1 MSCTSMAVAPSS
13 DPYPRTTNGV
23 HVSKTTKQRRFEGKT
38 VLVTGAGTGFGAEI
52 AVRAAEE
59 GADVVVH
66 YRSSKAGA
74 DATAARIEDLG
85 RRAFLV
91 QADIAEWEQIRSMA
105 DAAWREFGVID
116 AAINNVGDVARQQMS
131 WRDITEE
138 SIDHVLDVDVKGTML
153 CTHEFGARMLDQPA
167 GGAIVNIGSTVVV
180 RGSARAP
187 QYAAAKYGI
196 IGLTKSYAAAFAPT
210 VRVNVFAPGFIETEA
225 TLGRE
230 DWKSGRG
237 EQLRSMTPM
246 GRIPGPAEL
255 AGTALFLAT
264 EDAGHMTGGFMIA

>member
-1 MSCTSMAVAPSS
+1 MTFP
-13 DPYPRTTNGV
+13 
-23 HVSKTTKQRRFEGKT
+23 QRFTGKT

-52 AVRAAEE
+52 AVRAAQE
-59 GADVVVH
+59 GADVAVH
-66 YRSSKAGA
+66 YRGSRAGA
-74 DATAARIEDLG
+74 ERTAERVEEAG
-85 RRAFLV
+85 RKAFVV
-91 QADIAEWEQIRSMA
+91 QADIAERAQIVRLA
-105 DAAWREFGVID
+105 DEVWSHFGRLDV
-116 AAINNVGDVARQQMS
+116 AINNVGDVAREQMS

-138 SIDHVLDVDVKGTML
+138 SIDHVLAVDIKGTLL
-153 CTHEFGARMLDQPA
+153 CTHEFGDRMLTQG
-167 GGAIVNIGSTVVV
+167 GGAIVNIGSTVVA

-196 IGLTKSYAAAFAPT
+196 IGLTKSYARAFAPT

-237 EQLRSMTPM
+237 EQLRGDTPL
-246 GRIPGPAEL
+246 GRIPRPEEL

-264 EDAGHMTGGFMIA
+264 ADASHMTGSFMVADGGYNMIGA

>member
-1 MSCTSMAVAPSS
+1 MADEQNAPAF
-13 DPYPRTTNGV
+13 P
-23 HVSKTTKQRRFEGKT
+23 QRFTGKT

-52 AVRAAEE
+52 AVRAAQE
-59 GADVVVH
+59 GARVGVH
-66 YRSSKAGA
+66 YNRSKDGA
-74 DATAARIEDLG
+74 ERTAERIRTIG
-85 RRAFLV
+85 REAVLI
-91 QADIAEWEQIRSMA
+91 QGDITGWDDIRRMA
-105 DAAWREFGVID
+105 DTAFEAFGGLDVLV
-116 AAINNVGDVARQQMS
+116 NNVGDVAREQMS

-138 SIDHVLDVDVKGTML
+138 SIDHVLTVDIKGTML
-153 CTHEFGARMLDQPA
+153 CTHEFGARMLEQ
-167 GGAIVNIGSTVVV
+167 GHGSIVNIGSTVVV

-225 TLGRE
+225 TLNRQ

-237 EQLRSMTPM
+237 DKLRSMTPM
-246 GRIPGPAEL
+246 GRIPKPEEL

-264 EDAGHMTGGFMIA
+264 DDAAHITGAYMVADGGYNMVGA